1 MTLDMRREIAY
12 DVGATTHG
20 HNSIAF
26 SPPRVS
32 VRCGRTYRSILPK
45 AGFARLEER

>member
-20 HNSIAF
+20 HNSIGIPPATGY
-26 SPPRVS
+26 SPVWLHTTDAARGGLCIAWRV
-32 VRCGRTYRSILPK
+32 
-45 AGFARLEER
+45 